1 MIYNRLIMIRN
12 KILEILND
20 HGEIELKNLILLVN
34 EHPRVVRKVLEELRK
49 EGKIALRKEKL
60 RHKPKK
66 FKIIVSL

>member
-1 MIYNRLIMIRN
+1 MLFGILDMIRN

-20 HGEIELKNLILLVN
+20 RGEIELKDLILLVN
-34 EHPRVVRKVLEELRK
+34 EHPRVVRKVLEELRR
-49 EGKIALRKEKL
+49 EGKINLRKEKL